1 MRMAGVRAREI
12 EAGIPDDVESPALAF
27 PFETAELVELVDAEL
42 PGKAQR
48 RGRILKLL
56 TMRRVLTRFLQHPR
70 TMPRIADTD
79 AS

>member
-27 PFETAELVELVDAEL
+27 PFETVELVDAEL